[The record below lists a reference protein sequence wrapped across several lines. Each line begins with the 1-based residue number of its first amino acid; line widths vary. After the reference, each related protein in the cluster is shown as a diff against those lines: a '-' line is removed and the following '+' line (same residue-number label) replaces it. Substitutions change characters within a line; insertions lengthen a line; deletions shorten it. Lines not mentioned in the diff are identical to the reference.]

1 MIGVVRTSA
10 AAVNASTPQRQPKA
24 TSGREIAC
32 TSLLFTN
39 LKWTR
44 EHTTTHS
51 TQEGHAG
58 RCEHAEELAR
68 ADAHRKRAGDTD
80 FSLLFVTFVI
90 RILFAKLDMCAR
102 RRVD

>member
-1 MIGVVRTSA
+1 MGERSLKGDRLHL
-10 AAVNASTPQRQPKA
+10 ASVHEPKMD
-24 TSGREIAC
+24 
-32 TSLLFTN
+32 
-39 LKWTR
+39 TR
-44 EHTTTHS
+44 AHDHAL
-51 TQEGHAG
+51 HAG
-58 RCEHAEELAR
+58 GARCEHAEELAR